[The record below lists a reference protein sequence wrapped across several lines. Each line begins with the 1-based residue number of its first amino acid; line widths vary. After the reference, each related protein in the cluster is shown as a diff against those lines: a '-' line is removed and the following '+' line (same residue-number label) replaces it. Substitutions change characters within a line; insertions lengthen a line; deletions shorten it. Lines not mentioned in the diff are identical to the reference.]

1 MHKLK
6 RYIAGILSAAMML
19 CSAGAMPIYAA
30 ESTSAESKTTDNCVW
45 MRAKAEYSLSG
56 MSDQGTTFASGWTK
70 GDGDWYYYKDKVE
83 LGKEITFIESVTVPT
98 TLTNKESGNKFTVK
112 VFVEAEQAFSGSE
125 GWNANR
131 SADYS
136 QSYSDAAKSD
146 NKNLTF
152 SQGTIHIA
160 INEYQKDANGN
171 VTAYTDNKSVV
182 PGQKISKIVKIKL
195 TGKVGN
201 VTETKKKEET
211 PKTTPTTTPKPSTVA
226 SATDQAG
233 VPNVTSVGSVMNDGV
248 PGTGDNAPTAILA
261 ICWLVAAIG
270 FACFMGQK
278 KKRGGE
284 RRDR

>member
-1 MHKLK
+1 MHMDVEIKTSHPRKPELFIKTRGLYMFDLK
-6 RYIAGILSAAMML
+6 SAL
-19 CSAGAMPIYAA
+19 YLTTKVTSISA
-30 ESTSAESKTTDNCVW
+30 
-45 MRAKAEYSLSG
+45 
-56 MSDQGTTFASGWTK
+56 
-70 GDGDWYYYKDKVE
+70 
-83 LGKEITFIESVTVPT
+83 
-98 TLTNKESGNKFTVK
+98 
-112 VFVEAEQAFSGSE
+112 SE
-125 GWNANR
+125 H
-131 SADYS
+131 
-136 QSYSDAAKSD
+136 
-146 NKNLTF
+146 KNLTF
-152 SQGTIHIA
+152 SQGTINIA

-171 VTAYTDNKSVV
+171 VTAYVDNKSVV
-182 PGQKISKIVKIKL
+182 LGQKVSKIVKIKL

-233 VPNVTSVGSVMNDGV
+233 VPNVTSVDSVINDGV

-284 RRDR
+284 KRGR